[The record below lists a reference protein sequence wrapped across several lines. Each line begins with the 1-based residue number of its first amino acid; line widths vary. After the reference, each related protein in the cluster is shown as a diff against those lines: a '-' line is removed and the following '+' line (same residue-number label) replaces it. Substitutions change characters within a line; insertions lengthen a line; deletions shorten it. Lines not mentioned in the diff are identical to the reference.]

1 MTTEIR
7 VPQLPESVADA
18 TLVAWHKQPGDTVS
32 RDENL
37 ADLETDKVVL
47 EVPAPMNG
55 VIKEIR
61 IQSGTTVTSGQVLA
75 VIDEA
80 GAGAVAGKAAAG
92 AAKTAPAANIARD
105 SEAEGKDAGKLSPS
119 VRRLVEENKL
129 DPGAIAGSGKD
140 GRLTKSDVVGFLCKQ
155 PNGGTAPA
163 PAARAPMPAARPTAP
178 GGRSEQ

>member
-18 TLVAWHKQPGDTVS
+18 TLVAWHKQPGDSVS

-47 EVPAPMNG
+47 EVPAPLNG

-75 VIDEA
+75 VIEE
-80 GAGAVAGKAAAG
+80 AAATSAAPAS
-92 AAKTAPAANIARD
+92 AAKSAPAA
-105 SEAEGKDAGKLSPS
+105 STVKEG
-119 VRRLVEENKL
+119 
-129 DPGAIAGSGKD
+129 
-140 GRLTKSDVVGFLCKQ
+140 
-155 PNGGTAPA
+155 
-163 PAARAPMPAARPTAP
+163 
-178 GGRSEQ
+178 

>member
-7 VPQLPESVADA
+7 VPQLPESVAAA
-18 TLVAWHKQPGDTVS
+18 TLVAWHKQPGEAVS

-47 EVPAPMNG
+47 EVPAPLNG

-80 GAGAVAGKAAAG
+80 GAAATSGAAAS
-92 AAKTAPAANIARD
+92 AASPGSASAKAP
-105 SEAEGKDAGKLSPS
+105 
-119 VRRLVEENKL
+119 
-129 DPGAIAGSGKD
+129 
-140 GRLTKSDVVGFLCKQ
+140 
-155 PNGGTAPA
+155 
-163 PAARAPMPAARPTAP
+163 
-178 GGRSEQ
+178 

>member
-47 EVPAPMNG
+47 EVPAPLNG

-61 IQSGTTVTSGQVLA
+61 IQSGTTVTSGQLLA

-80 GAGAVAGKAAAG
+80 GAGAAAG
-92 AAKTAPAANIARD
+92 AASSA
-105 SEAEGKDAGKLSPS
+105 SAG
-119 VRRLVEENKL
+119 
-129 DPGAIAGSGKD
+129 AAGS
-140 GRLTKSDVVGFLCKQ
+140 
-155 PNGGTAPA
+155 PA
-163 PAARAPMPAARPTAP
+163 GASAGA
-178 GGRSEQ
+178 SV